1 MFRSRSLL
9 LLNVVV
15 VLGLLLAA
23 CAPVVAPPTAAPTQV
38 IPPTVVVVQTKVA
51 EQVVVATPTAAPPPT
66 APAATGKVLHL
77 NMGNGDI
84 PTIDPAKAVDSPS
97 IQIIEE
103 TSIGLTRQDA
113 TTAAINPGMATDWKV
128 SDDGLTYT
136 FNLRPDVPWVKWD
149 NNKGEVVKVQTCP
162 DANGKTTDRMV
173 TAKDFEYGILRTLAP
188 ATASDYAYVLAFAID
203 NADKYNSEEITDT
216 AKVGVKAIDD
226 KTLQIKFKEP
236 AVFNTNIAGMWVAH
250 AQPKWIIEGDD
261 CTTARGDRWTETG
274 FNQGYGP
281 FALKEWVHDSSITLV
296 KNPFL
301 PAIPSVPQPKIDEVN
316 WVMLDAS
323 PGFAEFEAGN
333 LDSSGI
339 PESEMDRV
347 KTDPAYKDLIEYVAT
362 LGTEFYAFNTKV
374 APTDDV
380 RVRQALSL
388 AIDRKSLVDN
398 VNKGSG
404 EVAQWFCRPGATGCP
419 TPDKFPDLGVKY
431 DPVKAKQLLDDYLK
445 EKGLTA
451 DKLNLSLMFNT
462 SSGHQKRAEAIQQM
476 WKDNLG
482 ITVSLANQEWKVF
495 LQQRKAPDAK
505 ENIYRGSWVQDYPDA
520 NNFLKEVFSKGGAYA
535 DVVKWQSDAYDKL
548 VADAAKETDP
558 AKRIQMYADADKMLV
573 ADQAVIAPLYWY
585 ASPSVYKKNIVHPK
599 SITGYDYYEFWDIQK

>member
-1 MFRSRSLL
+1 MFRRRSLL
-9 LLNVVV
+9 LLNVIV

-23 CAPVVAPPTAAPTQV
+23 CAPVVTPAALPTQV
-38 IPPTVVVVQTKVA
+38 IPPTQVVVQTKVA
-51 EQVVVATPTAAPPPT
+51 EQVIVATPTAAPPPL
-66 APAATGKVLHL
+66 ADNRKVLRL
-77 NMGNGDI
+77 NMGLGDI
-84 PTIDPAKAVDSPS
+84 PTIDPATATDSPS

-103 TSIGLTRQDA
+103 LTIGLTRQDA
-113 TTAAINPGMATDWKV
+113 TTAAVSPGMATDWKV

-136 FNLRPDVPWVKWD
+136 FNLRTDVPWVKWD
-149 NNKGEVVKVQTCP
+149 NAKGEVVKVQTCP
-162 DANGKTTDRMV
+162 DANGKTADRMV

-203 NADKYNSEEITDT
+203 NADKYNTGEITDT

-226 KTLQIKFKEP
+226 KTLEIKFKEP

-250 AQPKWIIEGDD
+250 AQPAWLIEGDD
-261 CTTARGDRWTETG
+261 CTQAKGDRWTETG
-274 FNQGYGP
+274 ANQSYGP
-281 FALKEWVHDSSITLV
+281 FALREWVHDSTISLV

-301 PAIPSVPQPKIDEVN
+301 PSIPSVPQPKIDEVTWN
-316 WVMLDAS
+316 MLDTS
-323 PGFAEFEAGN
+323 PAFSGFEAGN
-333 LDSSGI
+333 LDSASV
-339 PESEMDRV
+339 PLSEMDRV
-347 KTDPAYKDLIEYVAT
+347 KADPAYKDLVENVAT

-388 AIDRKSLVDN
+388 AIDRQSLVNN

-419 TPDKFPDLGVKY
+419 TLDKFPDLGVKY
-431 DPVKAKQLLDDYLK
+431 DPAKAKELLDAYLK

-451 DKLNLSLMFNT
+451 DKLNLTLMFNT
-462 SSGHQKRAEAIQQM
+462 SESHKKRAEAIQQM

-482 ITVSLANQEWKVF
+482 LNVNLSSQETKVYYTT
-495 LQQRKAPDAK
+495 RSAPDAK
-505 ENIYRGSWVQDYPDA
+505 ENIYRMSWVQDYPDA
-520 NNFLKEVFSKGGAYA
+520 NNFLKEVFSKGGYDAN
-535 DVVKWQSDAYDKL
+535 VVKWQSDAYDKL

-558 AKRIQMYADADKMLV
+558 AKRIQLYADADKMLV

-585 ASPSVYKKNIVHPK
+585 ASPSVTQKNIVHPK